1 MDEERFRQQLDI
13 VKPEVLAKVPVTV
26 IGAGAIGSFTVLT
39 LAKMGMRNVT
49 VYDFDN
55 VEKHNL
61 PNQFYRLCDLGKP
74 KVQALKE
81 IVLEFEGMEIT
92 ARNEK
97 YRGQRLRGIV
107 LVCVDSM
114 DARLNIWRFVKG
126 NPEVAF
132 FIDSRMG
139 AEVMQVFSL
148 SPSDLSQCAEY
159 EKNLFPS
166 SEAFQERCTAK
177 TIMYT
182 VLAVASLILD
192 QVKKFVMEEAV
203 KKMITFDMKT
213 MSFMA

>member
-13 VKPEVLAKVPVTV
+13 VKPEALANVPVTV

-39 LAKMGMRNVT
+39 LAKMGMRNIT
-49 VYDFDN
+49 VFDFDS
-55 VEKHNL
+55 VEEHNL

-74 KVQALKE
+74 KAEALKK
-81 IVLEFEGMEIT
+81 IVLEFEGIEIT

-97 YRGQRLRGIV
+97 YKGQRLRGIV
-107 LVCVDSM
+107 IVSVDSM
-114 DARLNIWRFVKG
+114 DVRTNIWRFIRG
-126 NPEVAF
+126 NPEVTF

-148 SPSDLSQCAEY
+148 NPSDLSQCAEY

-166 SEAFQERCTAK
+166 SEAFRERCTAK

-182 VLAVASLILD
+182 VLTASSLISN
-192 QVKKFVMEEAV
+192 QVKKFLMGETV
-203 KKMITFDMKT
+203 KREITFDMKT
-213 MSFMA
+213 MTFIV